1 VDPCSLPTC
10 LKIGVDPIALHLG
23 SFALYW
29 YGLLVALGFII
40 AIRVG
45 SREAEKVG
53 LNADQLLSATLVG
66 ALFGLLTARVFY
78 VLQNQPQYYVDGK
91 HLGEALSL
99 WQGGL
104 TFYGGIFGAILGV
117 WLYTGRYNLPL
128 LRFLDIGALVAP
140 LGQAIGRVGNV
151 INGDI
156 IGINTHNFGI
166 EYTSGNNLLLPTDQV
181 GKAQH
186 PVAVYDMFWEA
197 ALFAA
202 LFYLWRRRILRPGQ
216 AAGVYLFGFSA
227 GQLLIGGFRAAPV
240 GQFGLKANQL
250 TALPILAAG
259 LWLFLRSTRGGATYS
274 EAPIEPVAVRKPR
287 PRRPAGTAVRR
298 TAGATGAAKVAAPR
312 ARRAAAAP
320 AKKSTRRP
328 QAKGG

>member
-29 YGLLVALGFII
+29 YGLLVAAGFII

-53 LNADQLLSATLVG
+53 LNADQLLSATLVA

-78 VLQNQPQYYVDGK
+78 VLQNQPQYYIDGK

-128 LRFLDIGALVAP
+128 RRFLDVGALVAP
-140 LGQAIGRVGNV
+140 LGQAIGRVGNI

-156 IGINTHNFGI
+156 VGISTGGFGI
-166 EYTSGNNLLLPTDQV
+166 EYTNRNNLLIPIDQV
-181 GKAQH
+181 GRTQH
-186 PVAVYDMFWEA
+186 PVALYDMVWEA

-202 LFYLWRRRILRPGQ
+202 LFYLWRRRVLRPGQ
-216 AAGVYLFGFSA
+216 AAGIYLFGFAA
-227 GQLLIGGFRAAPV
+227 GQLLIGAFRAAPL
-240 GQFGLKANQL
+240 GQVGLKATQL

-259 LWLFLRSTRGGATYS
+259 LWLFLRSARRGATYKD
-274 EAPIEPVAVRKPR
+274 EPIEPVAARKSRTRR
-287 PRRPAGTAVRR
+287 PAAAAARRPAG
-298 TAGATGAAKVAAPR
+298 AGGTERPAAPR
-312 ARRAAAAP
+312 PRGAAP
-320 AKKSTRRP
+320 AKKSAGRP
-328 QAKGG
+328 QAKGS